1 MNKIEPTYL
10 RYLYDQ
16 LEEGLINSQNDS
28 SLPNGFAEVFE
39 EEFLAN
45 MSVIKRTS
53 IINNF
58 GIWALLK
65 EPVSI
70 EFYSKIS
77 GLEHSD
83 VIFFIDKY
91 SKWFV
96 STNNNKFSLY
106 HDRLKIFF
114 LQKLGDNELKF
125 LNTQIISFLQENI
138 DLNFENETTL
148 YSINHLGNHLLVESQ
163 CNNKYE
169 SLIKLALNND
179 FTKAQI
185 RLTKEYIKSLDLLKK
200 SIIESARRS
209 DKLNLEKLSL
219 KYLNINDEQNLNYD
233 DIINFII
240 NQDYDLA
247 FNRIDY
253 LNNELKFKCLI
264 YILEEMYFGKLFYV
278 RIDYTLIIKIV
289 DFLCKSFR

>member
-45 MSVIKRTS
+45 MSVIKRIS

-148 YSINHLGNHLLVESQ
+148 YSINHLGNHLS
-163 CNNKYE
+163 
-169 SLIKLALNND
+169 
-179 FTKAQI
+179 
-185 RLTKEYIKSLDLLKK
+185 
-200 SIIESARRS
+200 
-209 DKLNLEKLSL
+209 
-219 KYLNINDEQNLNYD
+219 
-233 DIINFII
+233 
-240 NQDYDLA
+240 
-247 FNRIDY
+247 
-253 LNNELKFKCLI
+253 
-264 YILEEMYFGKLFYV
+264 
-278 RIDYTLIIKIV
+278 TL
-289 DFLCKSFR
+289 